1 MSGKITI
8 RKLASELGMA
18 ASTVHRALTGHPNVR
33 TETRRK
39 VLRAAQKKGY
49 LPPLHEKRNI
59 AVIVPSFL
67 FGGYLES
74 LLFCL
79 ETEFHNR
86 GFRLLLI
93 SEPDI
98 ALLGDLMIDGIV
110 SLVWKEGLEKQL
122 PLNFAIP
129 VLTINAASNTLEN
142 VPRII
147 SDPKGIRMALEY
159 LHRRG
164 CRRIFYL
171 STDTENSPDAAER
184 LEEFRKFCLRTG
196 QDFEKFHLE
205 HRNPELEAELPFI
218 MKAEPDACFCA
229 SETYAVRLGQLLKER
244 GLHIPQDISLM
255 GLEDTRGNASFTPPI
270 TAIRQNFEQMAAV
283 AAENIAGRINA
294 GIPMKGGKIQF
305 TLIERESVRDPEDPA
320 SF

>member
-1 MSGKITI
+1 MPAVLSG
-8 RKLASELGMA
+8 
-18 ASTVHRALTGHPNVR
+18 
-33 TETRRK
+33 
-39 VLRAAQKKGY
+39 
-49 LPPLHEKRNI
+49 
-59 AVIVPSFL
+59 
-67 FGGYLES
+67 
-74 LLFCL
+74 
-79 ETEFHNR
+79 NR

-93 SEPDI
+93 PEPDI

-110 SLVWKEGLEKQL
+110 SLVWKEGLEKLL

-171 STDTENSPDAAER
+171 STVTENSPDAAER
-184 LEEFRKFCLRTG
+184 LEEFRQYCLRTG
-196 QDFEKFHLE
+196 QDFEPLHLE

-218 MKAEPDACFCA
+218 LKAEPDACFCA
-229 SETYAVRLGQLLKER
+229 SETYAVRLGQLLKAR
-244 GLHIPQDISLM
+244 GLRIPQDISLM

-283 AAENIAGRINA
+283 AAENIAGKINA
-294 GIPMKGGKIQF
+294 GIPMKGGKVPF